1 MPSKAIKVL
10 LIDDDEG
17 MERIV
22 RGWLR
27 TVEEMELDLL
37 WAGSLE
43 QGFNLL
49 SRQAVDLILLDLNLP
64 DSAGLDTVVQTCQ
77 AAPALPIIVLTAN
90 DEGEVGIEAVKV
102 GAQDYLLKGDVNVQ
116 QLRRSIVFAI
126 ERKKTELEILSGK
139 EKLKQ
144 EYEDI
149 AQATQKLISPE
160 VVSRLVMGDHGK
172 PLKSEQLLVTIM
184 FADIRGFSA
193 FAEHYPAEEV
203 VKVLNHLMGEMV
215 ISVMEEG
222 GYLDKFLGD
231 GLMAVFG
238 APRTLDNQWLQAARA
253 AFKMQARVNLFNR
266 RRLKLFPQLADFDSD
281 LQIGIGLHSGTAI
294 VGFIGT
300 HERCEYT
307 AIGDCVNIASR
318 LCMNAKG
325 GEILITRVIAD
336 GIREQGE
343 LENWR
348 LLQVKGKA
356 LNIEVATLR
365 SVRL

>member
-17 MERIV
+17 MEKIV
-22 RGWLR
+22 RAWLR
-27 TVEEMELDLL
+27 TVKEMEFDLL

-64 DSAGLDTVVQTCQ
+64 DSAGLDTVLRTCH
-77 AAPALPIIVLTAN
+77 AAPNLPIIVLTSN
-90 DEGEVGIEAVKV
+90 DEAGIGINALKI
-102 GAQDYLLKGDVNVQ
+102 GAQDCLTKGKVNVQ
-116 QLRRSIVFAI
+116 QLRRSIVFSM
-126 ERKKTELEILSGK
+126 ERKKIELKILSGQARLK
-139 EKLKQ
+139 E
-144 EYEDI
+144 EFMSI

-160 VVSRLVMGDHGK
+160 VVNRLVMGDQGK

-184 FADIRGFSA
+184 FADIRGFST

-203 VKVLNHLMGEMV
+203 VKVLNHLIGEMV

-238 APRTLDNQWLQAARA
+238 APRTLDNQWLRAARA
-253 AFKMQARVNLFNR
+253 AFKMQARVNIFNH
-266 RRLKLFPQLADFDSD
+266 RRLKLFPQLTDFDSD
-281 LQIGIGLHSGTAI
+281 LQISVGLHSGTAI

-307 AIGDCVNIASR
+307 AIGDCVNTASR

-336 GIREQGE
+336 GIREQGKI
-343 LENWR
+343 ENWR
-348 LLQVKGKA
+348 LLQVKGKV